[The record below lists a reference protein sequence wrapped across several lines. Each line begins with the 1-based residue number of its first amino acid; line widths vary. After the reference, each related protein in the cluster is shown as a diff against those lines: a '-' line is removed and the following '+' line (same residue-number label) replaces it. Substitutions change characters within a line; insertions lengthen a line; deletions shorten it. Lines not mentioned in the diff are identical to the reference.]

1 MNYTFPKNFLWGGAT
16 AANQCEGAYNEDGKG
31 LDIQDFMPDGIMKGP
46 SNTVLERNLK
56 LKGINPG
63 LAVILVGEDN
73 ASKIYVKNK
82 KRCCD
87 ELGIFSEEFYFPEDT
102 SEKEIINLIEKL
114 NQDKKIN
121 GILVQL
127 PLPSHIN
134 QKNITESILPEKDV
148 DAFHSSTIGNLLT
161 NHTKLLPCTPA
172 GIIEIFHRE
181 NISLVGKHCVIIGR
195 SNIVGKPL
203 MHCCLNKNAT
213 VTVCHSKTQNL
224 AQKAKEADILISAI
238 GKAQFVTA
246 DMVKENA
253 VVIDVGINRLENGKI
268 TGDVDFE
275 NVKEK
280 ASYITPVPGGVGPMT
295 IAMLMNNVIKATK
308 RQNGMID

>member
-1 MNYTFPKNFLWGGAT
+1 MAIII
-16 AANQCEGAYNEDGKG
+16 DGKE
-31 LDIQDFMPDGIMKGP
+31 LAKKI
-46 SNTVLERNLK
+46 RANLK
-56 LKGINPG
+56 IECEELKKKNINSK
-63 LAVILVGEDN
+63 LAVIMVGEDP
-73 ASKIYVKNK
+73 ASKVYVRNK
-82 KRCCD
+82 SRACEDVGIKYEEYLLD
-87 ELGIFSEEFYFPEDT
+87 SKITQKELIE
-102 SEKEIINLIEKL
+102 LIEKL
-114 NQDKKIN
+114 NNDKTIN
-121 GILVQL
+121 GILLQS
-127 PLPSHIN
+127 PIPSNLDIN
-134 QKNITESILPEKDV
+134 EAFRTISPQKDV
-148 DAFHSSTIGNLLT
+148 DGFNPVNVG
-161 NHTKLLPCTPA
+161 KLVLNQDTFVSCTPY
-172 GIIEIFHRE
+172 GIMKMFEKY
-181 NISLVGKHCVIIGR
+181 NIDLTGKNVVILGR

>member
-1 MNYTFPKNFLWGGAT
+1 MAVII
-16 AANQCEGAYNEDGKG
+16 DGKE
-31 LDIQDFMPDGIMKGP
+31 LAKKI
-46 SNTVLERNLK
+46 RANLK
-56 LKGINPG
+56 IECEELKNKQINPK
-63 LAVILVGEDN
+63 LAVIMVGDDL
-73 ASKIYVKNK
+73 ASKVYVRNK
-82 KRCCD
+82 SKACED
-87 ELGIFSEEFYFPEDT
+87 VGIEYKEYLLSSNTKQKELIE
-102 SEKEIINLIEKL
+102 LIEKL
-114 NQDKKIN
+114 NQDKTIN
-121 GILVQL
+121 GILLQSPIPANL
-127 PLPSHIN
+127 DIN
-134 QKNITESILPEKDV
+134 EAFRTISPQKDV
-148 DAFHSSTIGNLLT
+148 DGFNPVNVG
-161 NHTKLLPCTPA
+161 KLVLNQDTFVSCTPY
-172 GIIEIFHRE
+172 GIMKMFEKY
-181 NISLVGKHCVIIGR
+181 NIDLTGKNVVILGR